1 MENGL
6 LTEIQWSNYSNTCA
20 AIDEYNNIRIFNHNN
35 SNYNLPFSNQG
46 KITTI
51 SWSYQSDILAIGTSN
66 SILTLFSN
74 KTQKNTSIQIKD
86 FNQIIEKIV
95 WNKFSEEICLIS
107 NDNQIIV
114 MNINEDL
121 EVSTVFSSQ
130 INFSF
135 QNVTFL
141 NKSEI
146 LLNNKE
152 GEIYLISKD
161 SQKYLTTML
170 IPVSFIYCTNAIKN
184 QIITISSDNIFSI
197 FQLTEKVLL
206 KKLDQRKLNDGK
218 FTHIEEMPDGN
229 LIYSIDDTIFLMKND
244 FESIELKIQKDDRI
258 TDFHFY
264 SYANTLTAI
273 TEKGMICVWSI
284 SEKIQLIQ
292 KLNTDIN
299 HSKSFWSSYT
309 KAVVAVDEPNK
320 LFSIFKL
327 PKISYV
333 NNSFYFELLQIDANT
348 LLSNSNRRIQSG
360 QMIKRIRQSSNHFLI
375 MTYSDCEIYNFKFE
389 CICQCPIQSS
399 LVEIFGSRIFILKGK
414 KIESRNIVDNISINS
429 IELDSDGLITKSSV
443 NGSFLVVLT
452 SSNEVFAFDISKF
465 SMRQISKVNLSDFVG
480 VKTVTSIGVS
490 CGGFCIS
497 VNCRSQMKRC
507 NPILIS
513 AIANGESPKI
523 IELNEKGKLK
533 WDTETPNLFCIQ
545 GSGSLLLTYLVD
557 ADLKLFQ
564 LKSLKF
570 PQNNILLKVSVPRFF
585 HSPQNAS
592 GFNVTSSFLPAF
604 LCLDEAPVQ
613 LKRSIVKLM
622 LGIQNENFEMAVNL
636 IQEIDDKTVL
646 QQFLS
651 ENKLLNLFSDK
662 IQLFDSKQHDYEPA
676 HRCLMTGDL
685 SVVSSMSAN
694 DEKEAKKWM
703 GRFSESKNDTK
714 SALLMYSAS
723 QNHREQL
730 RLLCLE
736 RKFAEAKQLV
746 DQSADKSDIC
756 YFARLLMKY
765 ISSIE
770 KVTND
775 EEGTFF
781 ESKEK
786 VANLIV
792 DLFLRAERY
801 GAAFEFA
808 AGQNMVSKVEEL
820 AAAVPRKLLYK
831 VANYYETKKVN
842 EMTSLHLY
850 LYAGLLSKAAHF
862 AQNAFNIEKQDLS
875 DLEVIYRC
883 AEICEEKENYE
894 EAVIFYGYS
903 KSIEKVATLCKNH
916 DLKLPQIMLN
926 FFIANPNESV
936 ASLLNQQR
944 RFLQASQ
951 IYSKLNMK
959 DEAVKSLISLNDVEK
974 VIELTKEVDDQA
986 CYALSA
992 DYIAV
997 TFNPNR
1003 KSPLFQLVVEFYS
1016 KSGEFEK
1023 ISNFLETRAQSEIS
1037 ERQNYEIALDLLRES
1052 QNWLAKSS
1060 SSFSIEENEKITK
1073 KIRWIEIYLEAVN
1086 SDSSEMSEVMCNEL
1100 LNAEDAFDVVRY
1112 DDVVFLLLKKIV
1124 DEEDFVGA
1132 KNVLD
1137 KMKSRGVDASQFME
1151 TESIMRIYRAAE
1163 CNNNCGITA
1172 EVPKIENVIERLYDY

>member
-6 LTEIQWSNYSNTCA
+6 LTEIKWSNYSNTCA

-35 SNYNLPFSNQG
+35 SNYNLPFPNQK

-74 KTQKNTSIQIKD
+74 KTQKNTSIQIKE

-146 LLNNKE
+146 LLNNEE

-170 IPVSFIYCTNAIKN
+170 IPVFFIYCTNVVKN

-197 FQLTEKVLL
+197 FQLTEKVVL

-264 SYANTLTAI
+264 SYTNTLTAI

-284 SEKIQLIQ
+284 NNKIQLIR

-299 HSKSFWSSYT
+299 HSKSFWSPYT
-309 KAVVAVDEPNK
+309 KAVVTVDESNK
-320 LFSIFKL
+320 LFSIFKV

-333 NNSFYFELLQIDANT
+333 NNSSYFELLQIDANT
-348 LLSNSNRRIQSG
+348 LLSNSNRRIQSE
-360 QMIKRIRQSSNHFLI
+360 MIKKIRQSSNHFLI
-375 MTYSDCEIYNFKFE
+375 MTYSDCKIYNFKFE
-389 CICQCPIQSS
+389 CICQFPIQSA
-399 LVEIFGSRIFILKGK
+399 LVEIFGSRIFILKGN

-452 SSNEVFAFDISKF
+452 SFSEVFAFDISKF

-480 VKTVTSIGVS
+480 AKTVTSIGIS

-497 VNCRSQMKRC
+497 VNCRLRMKRC
-507 NPILIS
+507 DPILIS
-513 AIANGESPKI
+513 TVENGESLKFT
-523 IELNEKGKLK
+523 ELSEKGKLK

-545 GSGSLLLTYLVD
+545 ASESLLLTYLVD
-557 ADLKLFQ
+557 ADLRPIQ

-570 PQNNILLKVSVPRFF
+570 PHNNILLKVSVPRFF
-585 HSPQNAS
+585 YSPPNAS
-592 GFNVTSSFLPAF
+592 GFNVASSFLPTF
-604 LCLDEAPVQ
+604 CCLDESPVQ

-622 LGIQNENFEMAVNL
+622 LDIQNEDFEMAVNL
-636 IQEIDDKTVL
+636 VKEIDDKTVL

-651 ENKLLNLFSDK
+651 ENKLLNLFSEK
-662 IQLFDSKQHDYEPA
+662 IQLFDSKQHNYEPA

-685 SVVSSMSAN
+685 SVMSSVSAN

-723 QNHREQL
+723 QNRREQL

-736 RKFAEAKQLV
+736 KKFAEAKQLV

-770 KVTND
+770 KVTSD

-831 VANYYETKKVN
+831 VANYYETQKVN

-850 LYAGLLSKAAHF
+850 LYAGLFSKAAQF
-862 AQNAFNIEKQDLS
+862 AQNVFNIEKRNLS

-883 AEICEEKENYE
+883 AEICEDKENYE

-916 DLKLPQIMLN
+916 DLKLPQIMIN
-926 FFIANPNESV
+926 FFITNPNESF

-944 RFLQASQ
+944 HFLQASQ
-951 IYSKLNMK
+951 IYVKLSKK
-959 DEAVKSLISLNDVEK
+959 VEAVKSLISLNDVEK

-992 DYIAV
+992 DYIAE

-1003 KSPLFQLVVEFYS
+1003 KSPLFQLVIEFYS

-1023 ISNFLETRAQSEIS
+1023 ISNFLGTRAQSEIS

-1060 SSFSIEENEKITK
+1060 FFSIEANEKIMK

-1100 LNAEDAFDVVRY
+1100 LNAEGAFDVVRY
-1112 DDVVFLLLKKIV
+1112 DDVVFLLLKKFV

-1151 TESIMRIYRAAE
+1151 TESIMRIYRAAD
-1163 CNNNCGITA
+1163 CNDNCGITD